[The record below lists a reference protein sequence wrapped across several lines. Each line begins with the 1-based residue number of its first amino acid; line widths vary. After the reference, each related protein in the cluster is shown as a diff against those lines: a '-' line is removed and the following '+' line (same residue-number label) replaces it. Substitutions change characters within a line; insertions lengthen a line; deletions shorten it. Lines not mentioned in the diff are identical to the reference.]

1 MKTVQMY
8 ASLNG
13 NPFSDVKVP
22 KIDLDYKPITGGSAG
37 STGGSATGGDWWQRN
52 GATITGLASTIAQLG
67 LTATQIALAFKKGD
81 ASAINSQGQKVDL
94 SGLKQQLEAQAQR
107 NNERF
112 EDRFNKLL
120 DYVQKTQAQ
129 AQPQQT
135 KKDNTLLYV
144 GVGVLG
150 VAVLGVGLYF
160 IATNKKRK

>member
-13 NPFSDVKVP
+13 GPFEDIKVP
-22 KIDLDYKPITGGSAG
+22 EIDLGYKPLTDSSVVG
-37 STGGSATGGDWWQRN
+37 STASGGNFWQKN
-52 GATITGLASTIAQLG
+52 GSTITGIASTLIQLG
-67 LTATQIALAFKKGD
+67 LSATQIALAFKKGD

-94 SGLKQQLEAQAQR
+94 SGLKQLIATQAQI

-129 AQPQQT
+129 AQPQQA

-160 IATNKKRK
+160 IATSKKRK